1 MKGWAHFSSTAMT
14 EGYVYCLSNPEMRGV
29 LKVGMTD
36 RTPEERV
43 KELFT
48 SGVPSPFKIEFAKK
62 VKNAREKEAILHQL
76 LENYHERVYS
86 RREFFRVS
94 PEEVHKLFELMEGE
108 WWAEAQTTPLQE
120 EAAEEE
126 GDSSSVE
133 TAALL
138 AVAGSRD
145 MTKFFTHGQR
155 IRHTYGVNKTWIGT
169 YDSSRNGIV
178 CDDTF
183 YSSLSK
189 FALAHNRI
197 NNPTR
202 KTTNGWSE
210 CQFELDGKWISTD
223 SLRG

>member
-1 MKGWAHFSSTAMT
+1 MT
-14 EGYVYCLSNPEMRGV
+14 EGYVYCLSNPEMRGI
-29 LKVGMTD
+29 LKIGMTD

-62 VKNAREKEAILHQL
+62 VKNPREKEAILHQL

-94 PEEVHKLFELMEGE
+94 PEEVHKFFELMEGE
-108 WWAEAQTTPLQE
+108 WWASEEDTADEEVADEAE
-120 EAAEEE
+120 
-126 GDSSSVE
+126 SSSIE
-133 TAALL
+133 TAA
-138 AVAGSRD
+138 VTVGSRD
-145 MTKFFTHGQR
+145 MTKIFTHGQL
-155 IRHTYGVNKTWIGT
+155 IRHTYGVNKTWFGT

-178 CDDTF
+178 YGDTI

-210 CQFELDGKWISTD
+210 CECEVDGIWISTQ

>member
-1 MKGWAHFSSTAMT
+1 MT
-14 EGYVYCLSNPEMRGV
+14 EGYVYTLSNPEMRGI
-29 LKVGMTD
+29 LKIGMTD

-62 VKNAREKEAILHQL
+62 VKNPREKEAILHQL

-94 PEEVHKLFELMEGE
+94 LEEVRKLFELMDGD
-108 WWAEAQTTPLQE
+108 WWVD
-120 EAAEEE
+120 EEE
-126 GDSSSVE
+126 TADEDEEDEASSVE
-133 TAALL
+133 TT
-138 AVAGSRD
+138 VVVTGCRD
-145 MTKFFTHGQR
+145 MTKCFTHGQR

-169 YDSSRNGIV
+169 YDSSKNGIV
-178 CDDTF
+178 CDDIL
-183 YSSLSK
+183 YGSLSK

-210 CQFELDGKWISTD
+210 CECEVGGKWVSAD
-223 SLRG
+223 SLRA

>member
-1 MKGWAHFSSTAMT
+1 MVSTAMT

-94 PEEVHKLFELMEGE
+94 PEEVRKLFELMEGE
-108 WWAEAQTTPLQE
+108 WWAETQRTRWEGDTT
-120 EAAEEE
+120 EEE
-126 GDSSSVE
+126 GESSSVE
-133 TAALL
+133 MTA
-138 AVAGSRD
+138 AVAGSHD
-145 MTKFFTHGQR
+145 TTKIFMHGQR

-178 CDDTF
+178 CDDIF

-210 CQFELDGKWISTD
+210 CQCEVDGKWVSTD